1 MLTIKFNQ
9 ISLDEV
15 KRLYDKNNGKLNVLV
30 SSRIT
35 NRMIVVEVRDIM
47 NNYRFYRY
55 NIEMGWFSLY
65 IRVEEK
71 ENYVNC

>member
-1 MLTIKFNQ
+1 MLTIKFNE

-15 KRLYDKNNGKLNVLV
+15 KRLYDKNNGKLNLLV

-47 NNYRFYRY
+47 NNYEFYRY
-55 NIEMGWFSLY
+55 NIDMGWFSLY

>member
-1 MLTIKFNQ
+1 MLTIKFNE

-30 SSRIT
+30 SSKIT

-47 NNYRFYRY
+47 NNYEFYRN

-71 ENYVNC
+71 KNYVNC